1 MFPNMEGIAASYTQQ
16 PMHNG
21 EFGVIMMRWA
31 DLISSL
37 VGRKPWG
44 WWEWL
49 KAKCCWNGV
58 QVLRK
63 TPICWSFSFGWSYTV
78 IFQSLGE
85 SEDPLLPFLSPSS
98 SLSLSLH
105 ININWGLFVNSPM
118 KFTLK
123 VSTTNLDPQKP
134 RFDYNELLL
143 LYNIYVLSFGS
154 SITRTVLAATNSV
167 ILISKYCPLAC
178 Q

>member
-1 MFPNMEGIAASYTQQ
+1 MFLVLCNCWKVKNRTWRQENYCQLFSWLYYKYRKKKPITWLMFPNMEGIAASYTQQ

-98 SLSLSLH
+98 SLSLS
-105 ININWGLFVNSPM
+105 S
-118 KFTLK
+118 
-123 VSTTNLDPQKP
+123 
-134 RFDYNELLL
+134 Y
-143 LYNIYVLSFGS
+143 
-154 SITRTVLAATNSV
+154 
-167 ILISKYCPLAC
+167 
-178 Q
+178 